1 MSTFLTAAEIVWH
14 LIEMNHVDTNILTVR
29 NIIAFRPTEW
39 QTHIQP
45 NSAPAID
52 AIGNLKWKSSL
63 EFISTMKEVSPI
75 FQIQTGLST
84 FITGSEANMKK
95 VLQSTVAGLGSIE
108 YMSTSGLEK
117 SINMLTYASGYI
129 DSSSLYDCV
138 NGLTQLEDIT
148 RYVGPMVKFIRSRG
162 IVFEPR
168 AYIQTEN
175 PGKYRIHTS
184 TLGLQG
190 SNLNNT
196 PINNSGVTTSG
207 IIDIGGYSNL
217 IIPGVSKMRIDVNIG
232 LEHTTTGK
240 FSTFLL
246 TADASAGS
254 AASAEPIGVPVV
266 VNYLTPQAAPIGK
279 ITYFLTAADFTSWN
293 NNIFIG
299 HRGDATN
306 ATTAIPLFGGIQVT
320 LNNMD

>member
-29 NIIAFRPTEW
+29 NIIAFRPTEL

-63 EFISTMKEVSPI
+63 EFISTMKEVSPV
-75 FQIQTGLST
+75 FEIQNGLST
-84 FITGSEANMKK
+84 FIRGAQANMKN
-95 VLQSTVAGLGSIE
+95 VLQSTVAGLGSID
-108 YMSTSGLEK
+108 YISTSGLEK

-129 DSSSLYDCV
+129 DSSSFYDCV
-138 NGLTQLEDIT
+138 NHLTQLEDIT

-232 LEHTTTGK
+232 LEHTTAGK
-240 FSTFLL
+240 FSTFLFR
-246 TADASAGS
+246 TGGS
-254 AASAEPIGVPVV
+254 GPMGVPVV

-279 ITYFLTAADFTSWN
+279 ITYFLTAADFTPWN

-299 HRGDATN
+299 HRGDSTN

>member
-1 MSTFLTAAEIVWH
+1 MITFLTAAEIVWH
-14 LIEMNHVDTNILTVR
+14 LIEMNHVDTNILTAR

-39 QTHIQP
+39 QTHIQS

-75 FQIQTGLST
+75 FQIQTGLSS

-95 VLQSTVAGLGSIE
+95 VLQSTVAGLGYIN
-108 YMSTSGLEK
+108 TSGLEK
-117 SINMLTYASGYI
+117 SINTLPYASGYI
-129 DSSSLYDCV
+129 DSSSFYDCV
-138 NGLTQLEDIT
+138 NRLTQLEDIT
-148 RYVGPMVKFIRSRG
+148 RYVGPMVKFIRSSG
-162 IVFEPR
+162 NVFEPR

-232 LEHTTTGK
+232 LEHTTAGA

-246 TADASAGS
+246 TDEGS
-254 AASAEPIGVPVV
+254 EPIGVPVV
-266 VNYLTPQAAPIGK
+266 VNYLKPPTAPIGK
-279 ITYFLTAADFTSWN
+279 ITYFLTAEDFINTPNKLW
-293 NNIFIG
+293 IG
-299 HRGDATN
+299 HRGDSTN

>member
-1 MSTFLTAAEIVWH
+1 MSTFLTAAEIVWYV
-14 LIEMNHVDTNILTVR
+14 IEMNHVNTNILTAR
-29 NIIAFRPTEW
+29 NITAFRPTEW

-63 EFISTMKEVSPI
+63 EFISTMKEVSPVLEL
-75 FQIQTGLST
+75 QTGLST
-84 FITGSEANMKK
+84 LIRGSEANIKN
-95 VLQSTVAGLGSIE
+95 VLQSTVAGLGSIG
-108 YMSTSGLEK
+108 YISTSGLETC
-117 SINMLTYASGYI
+117 IDRLTYASGYI

-138 NGLTQLEDIT
+138 NHLTQLEDIT
-148 RYVGPMVKFIRSRG
+148 RYVGPMVKFIRSQG
-162 IVFEPR
+162 EQFEPR
-168 AYIQTEN
+168 AYIQTAN

-184 TLGLQG
+184 TLRLQG

-232 LEHTTTGK
+232 LEHTTAGA

-246 TADASAGS
+246 TAALD
-254 AASAEPIGVPVV
+254 PIGVPVV
-266 VNYLTPQAAPIGK
+266 LNYLTPPAAPIGK
-279 ITYFLTAADFTSWN
+279 ITYFLTAEDFI
-293 NNIFIG
+293 NIPNKLWIA
-299 HRGDATN
+299 HRGGVAN
-306 ATTAIPLFGGIQVT
+306 ATTSIPSFGGIQVT

>member
-84 FITGSEANMKK
+84 FITGSEANMKR
-95 VLQSTVAGLGSIE
+95 VLQSTVAGLGSID
-108 YMSTSGLEK
+108 YISTSGLEK

-129 DSSSLYDCV
+129 DSPSFYDCV
-138 NGLTQLEDIT
+138 NHLTQLEDIT
-148 RYVGPMVKFIRSRG
+148 RYVGPMVKFIRSSG
-162 IVFEPR
+162 NVFEPR
-168 AYIQTEN
+168 GYIQTAN
-175 PGKYRIHTS
+175 PGKYRIYTS

-196 PINNSGVTTSG
+196 AINNSGVTTSG
-207 IIDIGGYSNL
+207 IIDIGGYSRL

-232 LEHTTTGK
+232 LQHTTAGT

-246 TADASAGS
+246 TAGASE
-254 AASAEPIGVPVV
+254 EPIGVPVV
-266 VNYLTPQAAPIGK
+266 VNYLTPPTAPIGK
-279 ITYFLTAADFTSWN
+279 ITYFLTAEDFINTPDKLWV
-293 NNIFIG
+293 G
-299 HRGDATN
+299 HRGDVTN
-306 ATTAIPLFGGIQVT
+306 ATTAIPLVGGIQVT

>member
-29 NIIAFRPTEW
+29 NIFAFSPTEW

-52 AIGNLKWKSSL
+52 TIGNLKWKSSL
-63 EFISTMKEVSPI
+63 EFISTMKEVSPV
-75 FQIQTGLST
+75 FQIQNGLST
-84 FITGSEANMKK
+84 VITSAQTNMKN
-95 VLQSTVAGLGSIE
+95 VLKSTVAGLGSIE
-108 YMSTSGLEK
+108 YINTSGLER
-117 SINMLTYASGYI
+117 SINRLTYASGYI

-138 NGLTQLEDIT
+138 NRLTQLEDIT
-148 RYVGPMVKFIRSRG
+148 RYVGPMVKFIRSSG
-162 IVFEPR
+162 NVFEPR
-168 AYIQTEN
+168 AYIQTAN

-196 PINNSGVTTSG
+196 PINNSEVTTSG

-232 LEHTTTGK
+232 LQHTTAGT
-240 FSTFLL
+240 FSTFLF
-246 TADASAGS
+246 TE
-254 AASAEPIGVPVV
+254 EPIGVPVV
-266 VNYLTPQAAPIGK
+266 VNYLTPQAAPLGK
-279 ITYFLTAADFTSWN
+279 ITYFLTTEDFINTPNKLW
-293 NNIFIG
+293 IG
-299 HRGDATN
+299 HRGDSTTGTN
-306 ATTAIPLFGGIQVT
+306 ATTAIPSFGGIQVT
-320 LNNMD
+320 LNNID

>member
-1 MSTFLTAAEIVWH
+1 MSTFLTADEIVAY
-14 LIEMNHVDTNILTVR
+14 LIEMANVDTDILIVR
-29 NIIAFRPTEW
+29 NITAFHPTELER
-39 QTHIQP
+39 HIQT

-52 AIGNLKWKSSL
+52 AIGHLKWKGSL
-63 EFISTMKEVSPI
+63 EFISTMKEVSPV
-75 FQIQTGLST
+75 FEIQTGLST
-84 FITGSEANMKK
+84 LIRGAEANIKN

-108 YMSTSGLEK
+108 YMSTSGLERCL
-117 SINMLTYASGYI
+117 NTLTYTYGYI
-129 DSSSLYDCV
+129 DYSSLYDCV

-148 RYVGPMVKFIRSRG
+148 RYVGPMVKFIRSQG
-162 IVFEPR
+162 EQFEPR
-168 AYIQTEN
+168 AYIQKEN

-190 SNLNNT
+190 SNLSNT
-196 PINNSGVTTSG
+196 AINNSGVTTSG

-232 LEHTTTGK
+232 LEHTTAGA

-246 TADASAGS
+246 RAD
-254 AASAEPIGVPVV
+254 ASAEPIGTPFV
-266 VNYLTPQAAPIGK
+266 VNYLSPQAAPIGK
-279 ITYFLTAADFTSWN
+279 ITYFLTAEDFTPWN

-299 HRGDATN
+299 HRGEVANATN

>member
-1 MSTFLTAAEIVWH
+1 
-14 LIEMNHVDTNILTVR
+14 MNHVDTNILTVR

-63 EFISTMKEVSPI
+63 EFISTMKEVSPV

-84 FITGSEANMKK
+84 LIRDSEANMKK
-95 VLQSTVAGLGSIE
+95 VLQRTVTGLGSIG
-108 YMSTSGLEK
+108 YINTSGLETC
-117 SINMLTYASGYI
+117 INRLTYASGYI

-138 NGLTQLEDIT
+138 NYLTQLEDIT
-148 RYVGPMVKFIRSRG
+148 RYVGPMVKFIRSSG
-162 IVFEPR
+162 NVFEPR
-168 AYIQTEN
+168 SYIQTAN

-232 LEHTTTGK
+232 LHHSNAGT

-246 TADASAGS
+246 TAD
-254 AASAEPIGVPVV
+254 ASAEPIGVPVV
-266 VNYLTPQAAPIGK
+266 VNYLTPPAAPIGK
-279 ITYFLTAADFTSWN
+279 ITYFLTAEDFI
-293 NNIFIG
+293 NIPNKLWIG
-299 HRGDATN
+299 HCGDVTNATNATN
-306 ATTAIPLFGGIQVT
+306 ATTAIPSFGGIQVT

>member
-52 AIGNLKWKSSL
+52 AIGHLKWKSSL
-63 EFISTMKEVSPI
+63 EFISTMKEVVPI
-75 FQIQTGLST
+75 FQIQGGLST
-84 FITGSEANMKK
+84 VITGAQTNMKN
-95 VLQSTVAGLGSIE
+95 VLQSTVAGLSYIN
-108 YMSTSGLEK
+108 TSGLER
-117 SINMLTYASGYI
+117 SINTLTYASGYI

-138 NGLTQLEDIT
+138 NRLTQLEDIT
-148 RYVGPMVKFIRSRG
+148 TSVGPMVKFIRSQG
-162 IVFEPR
+162 EQFEPR
-168 AYIQTEN
+168 SYIQTAN

-196 PINNSGVTTSG
+196 PINNSEVITSG

-232 LEHTTTGK
+232 LQHTTAGT

-246 TADASAGS
+246 
-254 AASAEPIGVPVV
+254 SAEPIGVPVV
-266 VNYLTPQAAPIGK
+266 VNYLTPPAAPIGK
-279 ITYFLTAADFTSWN
+279 ITYFLTAEDFINTPDKLW
-293 NNIFIG
+293 IG
-299 HRGDATN
+299 HLGEVTN
-306 ATTAIPLFGGIQVT
+306 ATTSIPLFGGIQVT